1 MSNAKNSYPKDDED
15 VYFAENQQIIDVFSD
30 FWSICGKTRKNYYRL
45 CNIKKMIAYT
55 PIIEKNKELLED
67 RTAKKISLIEG
78 FEKISNKYNA
88 FDKELIF
95 DCQKGSDSF
104 ENIAIMFT
112 RKILET
118 ISINEE
124 LGKNI
129 YAGLEYLCKVRDFLN
144 VSLRS
149 VCKDTMNID
158 AEMQKFFICQ
168 NFDVSLDR
176 DKTNNFELVCKNMSG
191 FSSAEF
197 HEKWV
202 EVGHNRD
209 ELYPTANDF
218 DKLIADKQ
226 KYFLFICN
234 NTTLFYNQ
242 INEEKKERMLSRL
255 NKSVLWLAFMSV
267 VASIIALVPKKS
279 DDMLSIGA
287 GILGILLLL
296 VLVFIIQSRE

>member
-1 MSNAKNSYPKDDED
+1 MINTKISHPKDDED

-30 FWSICGKTRKNYYRL
+30 FWSICGKTRKNYYGL

-67 RTAKKISLIEG
+67 RTAKKKSILEG

-95 DCQKGSDSF
+95 NYQKRSDSF

-112 RKILET
+112 KKILET

-124 LGKNI
+124 LEKNI
-129 YAGLEYLCKVRDFLN
+129 YTGLKYLCKARDFLN
-144 VSLRS
+144 ASLRS
-149 VCKDTMNID
+149 VGKDTMNID

-176 DKTNNFELVCKNMSG
+176 DKTNNFELVCKNLPRL
-191 FSSAEF
+191 SSLEF
-197 HEKWV
+197 HKKWV
-202 EVGHNRD
+202 EVGHSRS
-209 ELYPTANDF
+209 ELYPIAKDF

-226 KYFLFICN
+226 KYFLFICE
-234 NTTLFYNQ
+234 NTTLLYNQ
-242 INEEKKERMLSRL
+242 IKEEKKERMLSRL

-267 VASIIALVPKKS
+267 VASVIALMPKKS
-279 DDMLSIGA
+279 DDMLWAGV
-287 GILGILLLL
+287 GILVILLLL
-296 VLVFIIQSRE
+296 ILVFIIQSRE